1 METLRVKNTHQ
12 VPIMK
17 LVLRVLLCTILPF
30 STISLSLADDLSTNS
45 ADTMTCGTN
54 FISVGDAEDA
64 VLSTCGEPSFREG
77 NRWTYSNVQGS
88 FIYEL
93 TFGGGNVLSIHTRS
107 ND

>member
-1 METLRVKNTHQ
+1 MQT
-12 VPIMK
+12 M
-17 LVLRVLLCTILPF
+17 LRVLSCAIL
-30 STISLSLADDLSTNS
+30 SVSSISLSVADELSTNS

-88 FIYEL
+88 FVYEL
-93 TFGGGNVLSIHTRS
+93 TFGGGNVLSIHTRAG
-107 ND
+107 D